1 MAYTPGIE
9 KYLSLQQAG
18 QQAGTEANKWMD
30 SLLGESTLDEST
42 VPNPPPQKEWPEGF
56 YPKWDSQYMEWHYVY
71 DPDRSAVVS
80 GMTEEELRYL
90 ELSEEKARRD
100 YEQTLWERQQSEA
113 TGAPGDMSEWQRAQ
127 MELAQQQLAAEQGW
141 KQQEYGLEQQQYASQ
156 LAAQPKSWLEYAAYT
171 GQPPVVQPWMLPLMP
186 QEYAGLEG
194 LRAGQPVPGW
204 PEQFT
209 GSNAPYGGQPYG
221 GQGTQPSTPTD
232 QYAGT
237 TGAGVTGGSQTPTGY
252 GTSIPTSRFSAYGTP
267 AQGLVSGNLGTLGN
281 YVEQGMSPY
290 DAALQAYK
298 DAVASGQDPELAEYA
313 TSDALRLYWE
323 QTGTKPTVS
332 GLAGLQIS
340 SLGARPETFE
350 RYGEAISNVESGDPL
365 LRDISSREKMQLVT
379 QMINQGMD
387 RTLAER
393 QVFGGSPAFSKYTP
407 IGSLAD
413 TSTPEVSRWLGAA
426 TTGES
431 QTASYPEPSKPLPTP
446 TKPTTPIGDRKP
458 REKVELAPKP
468 FEPKK
473 TLAYIPGRSWHDVD
487 PQGIGPE
494 VKESGWLDRL
504 KQLYTESGRDITQ
517 TKGAQYDP
525 SGPQLD
531 TRQTVRGTQ
540 PSTRYGGT
548 TPTGAQTPQ
557 WVSGSQA
564 PQSSQYPLG
573 GMPEMVRP
581 SRQYQARMGPTAL
594 QQYYAYNQARTGT
607 TPEELQWRLQNTAPP
622 GGGYPGLTW
631 MR

>member
-18 QQAGTEANKWMD
+18 QQAGTEAKNWMD
-30 SLLGESTLDEST
+30 ALDEPTFDEST
-42 VPNPPPQKEWPEGF
+42 VPNPPPRKEWPEGF

-171 GQPPVVQPWMLPLMP
+171 GQPPVVQPFMLPLMP

-194 LRAGQPVPGW
+194 LRAGQPIPGW

-209 GSNAPYGGQPYG
+209 GSNAPYQPYG

-237 TGAGVTGGSQTPTGY
+237 TGAGVTGAGAGITGA
-252 GTSIPTSRFSAYGTP
+252 GTAGGGWQPMNADQYLAAGLSPAEAEQAALHDLAYQNWSSMPSGMGTP
-267 AQGLVSGNLGTLGN
+267 DKSI
-281 YVEQGMSPY
+281 
-290 DAALQAYK
+290 AY
-298 DAVASGQDPELAEYA
+298 L
-313 TSDALRLYWE
+313 
-323 QTGTKPTVS
+323 QTG
-332 GLAGLQIS
+332 QIAS
-340 SLGARPETFE
+340 ERPETQE
-350 RYGEAISNVESGDPL
+350 RYQQAIGNLQSGDPL

-407 IGSLAD
+407 ISSLAD
-413 TSTPEVSRWLGAA
+413 TSTPEASRWLGAA

-431 QTASYPEPSKPLPTP
+431 RTASYPGSSKPLPAP
-446 TKPTTPIGDRKP
+446 TEPTTPIGDRKP

-607 TPEELQWRLQNTAPP
+607 TPEELQWRLRNTAPP
-622 GGGYPGLTW
+622 GGGYSGLTW

>member
-1 MAYTPGIE
+1 MINGIAPKPYEPTAPVGEEANQGWPDWTKGFKFPWETPAGQGFQAPWTGVNPLAPTQPTGPTGPNYGPYNDPGQIPPE
-9 KYLSLQQAG
+9 LLERYDWEPYDQSYIDESGKTAKVTRYRLIPKATMTPYQEWQTGQAG
-18 QQAGTEANKWMD
+18 ATSEGYPLPSGQEQTTW
-30 SLLGESTLDEST
+30 DEGG
-42 VPNPPPQKEWPEGF
+42 NEWFWNE
-56 YPKWDSQYMEWHYVY
+56 Y
-71 DPDRSAVVS
+71 S
-80 GMTEEELRYL
+80 GR
-90 ELSEEKARRD
+90 
-100 YEQTLWERQQSEA
+100 YEQTGRYNQAYDMGLQQQQAQESTPEA
-113 TGAPGDMSEWQRAQ
+113 MSDWQRAQ

-171 GQPPVVQPWMLPLMP
+171 GQPPVVQPFMLPLMP

-194 LRAGQPVPGW
+194 LRAGQPIPGW

-209 GSNAPYGGQPYG
+209 GSNAPYQPYG

-237 TGAGVTGGSQTPTGY
+237 TGAGVTGAGAGITGA
-252 GTSIPTSRFSAYGTP
+252 GTAGGGWQPMNADQYLAAGLSPAEAEQAALHDLAYQNWSSMPSGMGTP
-267 AQGLVSGNLGTLGN
+267 DKSI
-281 YVEQGMSPY
+281 
-290 DAALQAYK
+290 AY
-298 DAVASGQDPELAEYA
+298 L
-313 TSDALRLYWE
+313 
-323 QTGTKPTVS
+323 QTG
-332 GLAGLQIS
+332 QIAS
-340 SLGARPETFE
+340 ERPETQE
-350 RYGEAISNVESGDPL
+350 RYQQAIGNLQSGDPL

-407 IGSLAD
+407 ISSLAD

-431 QTASYPEPSKPLPTP
+431 RTASYPEPSKPLPTP
-446 TKPTTPIGDRKP
+446 TEPTPLPTG
-458 REKVELAPKP
+458 LAPKP

-473 TLAYIPGRSWHDVD
+473 TLAYIPGRSWHDTE
-487 PQGIGPE
+487 G
-494 VKESGWLDRL
+494 ESNESLGKATWLARMQKL
-504 KQLYTESGRDITQ
+504 PGE
-517 TKGAQYDP
+517 
-525 SGPQLD
+525 
-531 TRQTVRGTQ
+531 GTQ
-540 PSTRYGGT
+540 
-548 TPTGAQTPQ
+548 
-557 WVSGSQA
+557 QA
-564 PQSSQYPLG
+564 QSSQYPLG

-607 TPEELQWRLQNTAPP
+607 TPEELQWRLRNTAPP
-622 GGGYPGLTW
+622 GGGYSGLTW